1 MCKTEKR
8 DREKA
13 VMTMKFVQ
21 RLKSKTK
28 DNEGQRTPI
37 IAFLGDSVT
46 QGCFEVFKKRDGHI
60 NTVFDKNNAYHEH
73 LAKIF
78 AAVYPTVPVNMINAG
93 ISGGSA
99 AHGLERLER
108 DVLRHQPDLV
118 VVSFGL
124 NDATVGGRDKADE
137 YGDTLK
143 TIFEKTKAAGI
154 DVIFMTQNMM
164 NTGLSDLINEQTGEA
179 VAVNTMKIQNEG
191 ILDLYFDKAKE
202 VAQECGVTVCDCYA
216 KWKKLHEN
224 GADTTELLANKINH
238 PTREMNWLFAVSLF
252 ETIMGM

>member
-1 MCKTEKR
+1 MKIIEKIK
-8 DREKA
+8 EK
-13 VMTMKFVQ
+13 VQ
-21 RLKSKTK
+21 
-28 DNEGQRTPI
+28 DNACNEGVS

-60 NTVFDKNNAYHEH
+60 NTVFDKNNAYHAH

-78 AAVYPTVPVNMINAG
+78 AAVYPNVPVNMINAG

-99 AHGLERLER
+99 VRGLERLER
-108 DVLRHQPDLV
+108 DVLRHQPDLL

-124 NDATVGGRDKADE
+124 NDATVGGREKVDE

-143 TIFEKTKAAGI
+143 SIFEKAKAAGI

-164 NTGLSDLINEQTGEA
+164 NTGLSDLINEQTGES
-179 VAVNTMKIQNEG
+179 VAENTMKIQNEG

-202 VAQECGVTVCDCYA
+202 VAKECGVTVCDCYA
-216 KWKKLHEN
+216 KWKKLYEN
-224 GADTTELLANKINH
+224 GADITELLANKINH
-238 PTREMNWLFAVSLF
+238 PTREMNWLFAVTLF